1 MPAIADYSEHT
12 VAMDSLV
19 KEIKQAL
26 RDKRYARART
36 LMIEHMSHSAKLYAW
51 IVWQPRGDDK

>member
-12 VAMDSLV
+12 VAMDALV

-26 RDKRYARART
+26 RDKRYTQART
-36 LMIEHMSHSAKLYAW
+36 LLIEHMNHSAKLYAW
-51 IVWQPRGDDK
+51 IVWQPREYE

>member
-1 MPAIADYSEHT
+1 MNIADYSEHT
-12 VAMDSLV
+12 VAMDKLV

-36 LMIEHMSHSAKLYAW
+36 LMIEHMNHSAKLYAW
-51 IVWQPRGDDK
+51 IVWQLREYE